1 VLHPSPLT
9 QTAHLHRIGSVVFLI
24 VITLVFRHASFI
36 LLFVLFLVW
45 LFPKKDIGS

>member
-1 VLHPSPLT
+1 V
-9 QTAHLHRIGSVVFLI
+9 HRIGSVVFLI
-24 VITLVFRHASFI
+24 VVTFIFRDASFI